1 MIKGEQLSVSVRA
14 NIQARINVNDG
25 VRDNNDAV
33 VIGEVTKVSGCGRVL
48 IRGGK
53 YKENKSKPM

>member
-1 MIKGEQLSVSVRA
+1 MRA
-14 NIQARINVNDG
+14 NILARIDVNDG

-33 VIGEVTKVSGCGRVL
+33 VIGEVTKGSGCDRVL

-53 YKENKSKPM
+53 YKENKSKPI